1 MSAAALLAED
11 YLFLGERIRAQ
22 LDLKLEGAWPVQI
35 CERSEQV
42 LAADKRPR
50 VAMVMWAGDRFSTL
64 PTGQVDQTQL
74 LYQQWAVVLAVNNVG
89 KQLDSRLGWI
99 GAALFAA
106 HKALHGWKP
115 DGLTRPFT
123 RTTARIPPLFT
134 ESKAVFPLAF
144 EIPLHF

>member
-1 MSAAALLAED
+1 MSAAQLLAED

-22 LDLKLEGAWPVQI
+22 LDQRLEGAWPVQV

-50 VAMVMWAGDRFSTL
+50 VAMVLWGGDRFST
-64 PTGQVDQTQL
+64 TAGGQVDATQVM
-74 LYQQWAVVLAVNNVG
+74 YQQWAVVLAVNNVG
-89 KQLDSRLGWI
+89 KQLDARLGWI
-99 GAALFAA
+99 GQALFTV

-123 RTTARIPPLFT
+123 RTAARIPPLFT